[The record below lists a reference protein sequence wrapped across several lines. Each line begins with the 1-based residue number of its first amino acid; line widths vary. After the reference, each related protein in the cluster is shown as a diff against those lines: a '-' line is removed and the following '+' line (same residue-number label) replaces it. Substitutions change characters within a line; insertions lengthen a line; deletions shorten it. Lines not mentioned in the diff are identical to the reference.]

1 MPASLVPRVDF
12 WTRVYTEVGTDGGL
26 IHDTE
31 NLGIVYEVVR
41 APSQRALS
49 SRYKKAKTKYRAIL
63 RKLALGRNSSL
74 SNEERRVLALF
85 PKDVSK
91 KTLAASADRVRFQ
104 LGQANKFRDG
114 VQRMGRWE
122 GFIRKTLRERGVP
135 EDLVALPH
143 VESSYNPKA
152 YSHAGASGLWQFMP
166 GTARSFMR
174 INHVMDERR
183 DPFIASVG
191 AARLLRANYE
201 RTGTWPLAISAYNH
215 GAAGMSRAIRQVGT
229 RDIGRIV
236 AKYRSRSFGFASKN
250 FYSEFLA
257 ARKIN
262 KNPEKYFGPI
272 RKDAP
277 ENPEI
282 VNLDH
287 YYSVATLS
295 RHLEIPVATLK
306 ERNPAL
312 LSPVWAGQKRVP
324 LHYGLRLPRRPDKP
338 TGKVMLANVP
348 RGERYAEQVVDKR
361 YRVRRG
367 DSLSKIARRFRVR
380 ESELVSLNGLRSR
393 HKIRIGQV
401 LEIPVKGGGA
411 TAAAPSQAARRVPE
425 PVPSD
430 GVYRVRK
437 GDTFGKIAARF
448 GVTQADLQAKNKIR
462 NRNRIRPGQVLQ
474 IPGGSRTASPDAR
487 PAKGGVYTVRKG
499 DTLHSIAKRMG
510 SSEAELVELNGLKSR
525 HRIKIGQTLY
535 LPGGRAARESE
546 PAPTKSS
553 AESPAA
559 APPARAN
566 SAAEVPVEQT
576 KLPLAP
582 ERYAVDSQGRIE
594 VQSDETLG
602 HYAEWLETSASGL
615 RNRNGLPAGRP
626 LPLGRRVTLDFS
638 RVPKAD
644 FEQRR
649 LAHHRVIQQRFFSQ
663 FEVDGATDYVLRSGD
678 TLWKLSRGE
687 GAVPV
692 WLLRDYNP
700 NLDLAALRAG
710 QRVKI
715 PKLKPKG

>member
-1 MPASLVPRVDF
+1 MRLPGLRFCLALFALALVVGASGAPAADLPLPASLVPRVDF
-12 WTRVYTEVGTDGGL
+12 WTRVYSEVGTDGGL

-31 NLGIVYEVVR
+31 NVGIVYEVVR

-49 SRYKKAKTKYRAIL
+49 SRHKKAKAKYRAIL
-63 RKLALGRNSSL
+63 RKLALGRNGSL
-74 SNEERRVLALF
+74 SDEERRVLALF

-91 KTLAASADRVRFQ
+91 KTLLASAERVRFQ
-104 LGQANKFRDG
+104 LGQANKFRAG
-114 VQRMGRWE
+114 IQRMGRWE

-201 RTGTWPLAISAYNH
+201 KTGTWPLAISAYNH

-236 AKYRSRSFGFASKN
+236 AKYHSRSFGFASKN
-250 FYSEFLA
+250 FYCEFLA
-257 ARKIN
+257 ARRVN
-262 KNPEKYFGPI
+262 QNPEKYFGPI

-295 RHLEIPVATLK
+295 RHLDVRAATLK

-312 LSPVWAGQKRVP
+312 LSPVWDGQKRVP
-324 LHYGLRLPRRPDKP
+324 RNYGLRLPRRPDEP
-338 TGKVMLANVP
+338 TGKVMLASVP
-348 RGERYAEQVVDKR
+348 RGERYTEQTVEKK

-401 LEIPVKGGGA
+401 LEIPTKGGA
-411 TAAAPSQAARRVPE
+411 SASAPSRAARVVPE
-425 PVPSD
+425 PVPSE

-474 IPGGSRTASPDAR
+474 IPGGSRTASPDTR

-510 SSEAELVELNGLKSR
+510 SSEAELVDLNGLKSR

-535 LPGGRAARESE
+535 LPG
-546 PAPTKSS
+546 
-553 AESPAA
+553 
-559 APPARAN
+559 
-566 SAAEVPVEQT
+566 
-576 KLPLAP
+576 
-582 ERYAVDSQGRIE
+582 
-594 VQSDETLG
+594 
-602 HYAEWLETSASGL
+602 
-615 RNRNGLPAGRP
+615 
-626 LPLGRRVTLDFS
+626 
-638 RVPKAD
+638 
-644 FEQRR
+644 
-649 LAHHRVIQQRFFSQ
+649 
-663 FEVDGATDYVLRSGD
+663 ATR
-678 TLWKLSRGE
+678 
-687 GAVPV
+687 
-692 WLLRDYNP
+692 
-700 NLDLAALRAG
+700 
-710 QRVKI
+710 
-715 PKLKPKG
+715 